1 MRKLLQIDVPPTIDF
16 LSVSVAAVLSRKEL
30 QTGEKVL
37 ADEGLH
43 GKDHKT
49 TSLSTI
55 SIYLL
60 YYKKMKNQP
69 QKNDKM
75 STRKKNGRKKCK
87 MRILCSFL
95 TILCL
100 PIVG

>member
-1 MRKLLQIDVPPTIDF
+1 MAQHIHAVDPADLVI
-16 LSVSVAAVLSRKEL
+16 AAALSRKEL

-49 TSLSTI
+49 ASLSTI
-55 SIYLL
+55 SICLL

-75 STRKKNGRKKCK
+75 STRKKNGRQKCK

-100 PIVG
+100 LFAG